1 MTTST
6 PPPSQPANTV
16 PTTLAANLAAEHPL
30 LKSAPED
37 TAPEVSTK
45 AITVMAV
52 DDTPANL
59 HLLIKMLT
67 PQGYHIRPIP
77 DGSSALASAAANP
90 PDIILLDVQMPGL
103 TGYEV
108 CQRLKAD
115 ERTCD
120 IPVIF
125 LTVLDD
131 VADIVKGFEVG
142 GVDYITKPVRAEELL
157 ARIKNQVALRSLQQQ
172 LSEKNKQQ
180 QKLLT
185 QYEVTAIA
193 LRESEAKFSRAFQNT
208 PLPTTIVD
216 FQNEQYIDVNQA
228 FIEHSGYSREE
239 IIGHTAIELNIWQ
252 SLKQREI
259 IFGQL
264 KSQGYSHGVEVRF
277 RTKSGGIKFAIL
289 FLTLVQFNDGV
300 YILGAAQ
307 DMTQHKANQKQLMA
321 QTQALS
327 QTLET
332 LQTTQAELIRS
343 AKMAALGNLVAGI
356 AHEINTPVGTAVM
369 TASTLENATKSIV
382 ADLQQDTL
390 KRSSFESY
398 LEVATECSHLIL
410 NNLNR
415 AGELINSFKE
425 VAVDQTSLQ
434 KRTFL
439 LKPYLHEVIANLT
452 PQFKRTPHKI
462 QLFGDDALLIES
474 YPGSIAQVISNLT
487 LNSLMHAF
495 SESQPGTIS
504 ITAEAQAES
513 IVLTYH
519 DDGCGINAANQS
531 RIFEPFFTTAR
542 ELGGSGLGLH
552 LVYNLVTQTLR
563 GHIQLESSSGQ
574 GATFTITF
582 PRD

>member
-307 DMTQHKANQKQLMA
+307 DMTQHKANQ
-321 QTQALS
+321 
-327 QTLET
+327 
-332 LQTTQAELIRS
+332 
-343 AKMAALGNLVAGI
+343 
-356 AHEINTPVGTAVM
+356 
-369 TASTLENATKSIV
+369 
-382 ADLQQDTL
+382 
-390 KRSSFESY
+390 
-398 LEVATECSHLIL
+398 
-410 NNLNR
+410 
-415 AGELINSFKE
+415 
-425 VAVDQTSLQ
+425 
-434 KRTFL
+434 
-439 LKPYLHEVIANLT
+439 
-452 PQFKRTPHKI
+452 
-462 QLFGDDALLIES
+462 
-474 YPGSIAQVISNLT
+474 
-487 LNSLMHAF
+487 
-495 SESQPGTIS
+495 
-504 ITAEAQAES
+504 
-513 IVLTYH
+513 
-519 DDGCGINAANQS
+519 
-531 RIFEPFFTTAR
+531 
-542 ELGGSGLGLH
+542 
-552 LVYNLVTQTLR
+552 
-563 GHIQLESSSGQ
+563 
-574 GATFTITF
+574 
-582 PRD
+582 